1 MDRRGCPSPLTLQ
14 LIVRPQGAM
23 LWTGPV
29 PARQLDSVKAAGVVT
44 SYMMQEE

>member
-1 MDRRGCPSPLTLQ
+1 MERRGCPAPLTLQ
-14 LIVRPQGAM
+14 FTVRPQDAM

-29 PARQLDSVKAAGVVT
+29 PARRLDSVKAAGVVT